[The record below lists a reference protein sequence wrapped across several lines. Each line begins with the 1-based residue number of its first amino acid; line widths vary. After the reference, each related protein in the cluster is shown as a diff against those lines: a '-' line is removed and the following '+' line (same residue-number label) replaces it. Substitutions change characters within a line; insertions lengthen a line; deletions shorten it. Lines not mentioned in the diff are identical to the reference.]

1 MGLAYSFLR
10 QTFPLAKTKFTVDD
24 IPDLNGKVAI
34 VTGGSTG
41 IGKETV
47 KGLLSHN
54 AKVYILT
61 RNKEKTEQAIAELK
75 DSTGH
80 EALFISCNLADLV
93 SVKHAAEE
101 FTSKENELHILIN
114 NAGVMNPPI
123 EQLTAQGY
131 DMQLGTNALGHFYL
145 TKLLLPTLSSTVNHS
160 GHKVRVVNVSSVGH
174 LLVSTLDF
182 NTFRDTPARRKLSTT
197 AGYGQSKF
205 ANIVLTA
212 ESTRRYS
219 DQGIVTTSAHP
230 GPIVTELFRHI
241 HPVVAAIN
249 GLFLYSPSMGAL
261 TPLYAATS
269 PETENLGGK
278 YFIPWARLGEP
289 REATQDPKL
298 GQDFWEWCEEQVK
311 DI

>member
-1 MGLAYSFLR
+1 MGLSYSFLR
-10 QTFPLAKTKFTVDD
+10 QTFPLEKTKFTIDD

-47 KGLLSHN
+47 KGLLLHN

-61 RNKEKTEQAIAELK
+61 RNKEKTEHAIAELK
-75 DSTGH
+75 DLTGH
-80 EALFISCNLADLV
+80 EAQFVSCDLADLV

-101 FTSKENELHILIN
+101 FTSKEKELYILIN
-114 NAGVMNPPI
+114 NAGVLNPPI

-131 DMQLGTNALGHFYL
+131 DLQLGTNALGHFYL
-145 TKLLLPTLSSTVNHS
+145 TKLLLPTLLSTVNHS

-174 LLVSTLDF
+174 LFGTLDF
-182 NTFRDTPARRKLSTT
+182 DTFRDTPARRKLTPS

-205 ANIVLTA
+205 ANIVLAA
-212 ESTRRYS
+212 EFTRRYS

-230 GPIVTELFRHI
+230 GAIISEIFRHW
-241 HPVVAAIN
+241 HPVTAGIM
-249 GLFLYSPSMGAL
+249 GLFLSPPSMGAL

-278 YFIPWARLGEP
+278 YFVPWARLGEP
-289 REATQDPKL
+289 LKATQDPKL